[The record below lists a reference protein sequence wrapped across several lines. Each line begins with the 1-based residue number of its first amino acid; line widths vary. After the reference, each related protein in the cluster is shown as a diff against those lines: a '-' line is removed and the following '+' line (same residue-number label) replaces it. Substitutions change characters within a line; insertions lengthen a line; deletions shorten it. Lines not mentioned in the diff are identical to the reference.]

1 MTRLR
6 IDVPLLSDEEMEDWV
21 KDIIE
26 NKHYRDIKSL
36 RLKLDEAIESHDR
49 GLTQQQMNF

>member
-49 GLTQQQMNF
+49 GLIQQQMNF